1 MKKKIILFIFT
12 FTIVAIVFIIII
24 TNNKNNKCIPFSGG
38 SYNLIF
44 VTNSNQKINS
54 IRICIACP
62 PDSYDKLPISLRDG
76 YKFDGWYYDK
86 ELKNKVSAIKTNEI
100 IPITKKDKNNCII
113 GYYDIKLYAK
123 WTNK

>member
-1 MKKKIILFIFT
+1 MNKKIILLISIF
-12 FTIVAIVFIIII
+12 VIIII
-24 TNNKNNKCIPFSGG
+24 ACAIMLNNKKNKCTPFSGG

-44 VTNSNQKINS
+44 ITNSNQKINS

-62 PDSYDKLPISLRDG
+62 PDSYDKLPIPLRDG

-86 ELKNKVSAIKTNEI
+86 ELKNKVNAITTNEI

>member
-1 MKKKIILFIFT
+1 MNKKIILLISIF
-12 FTIVAIVFIIII
+12 VIIII
-24 TNNKNNKCIPFSGG
+24 ACAIMLNNKKNKCTPFSGG

-44 VTNSNQKINS
+44 VTNSNKKINNIS
-54 IRICIACP
+54 VCIACS
-62 PDSYDKLPISLRDG
+62 PDSYDNLPTPIKSG

-86 ELKNKVSAIKTNEI
+86 KLKNKVSAIKTNEI
-100 IPITKKDKNNCII
+100 TPVSKKNKHNCVV